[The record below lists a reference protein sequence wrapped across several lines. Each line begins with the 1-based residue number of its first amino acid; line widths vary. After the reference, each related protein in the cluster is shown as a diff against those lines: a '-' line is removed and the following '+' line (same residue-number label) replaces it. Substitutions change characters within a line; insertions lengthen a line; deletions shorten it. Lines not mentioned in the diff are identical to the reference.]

1 MSKFWS
7 PFVKELVPYVPGEQ
21 PKLAKLVKLNTNE
34 NPYGP
39 SPKVIAAIQGELND
53 TLRLYPDPNAD
64 RLKQTIAEYHGVKA
78 SQVFV
83 GNGSDE
89 VLAHAFH
96 ALFQHGKP
104 LLFPDV
110 TYSFYPVYCGLYGI
124 DFEALPLDEQ
134 FQIRVEDYA
143 RPNGGII
150 FPNPNAPTGCLLPLD
165 AIERLLQ
172 ASPDSVVL
180 VDEAYV
186 DFGGETAISLVNRYP
201 NLLVAQTLS
210 KSRSL
215 AGLRVGF
222 AVGHEDLIEALE
234 RVKNSFNSYPLDR
247 LALAGAVASF
257 EDQAYFEQTCN
268 AVIDSREKLV
278 AELKVLGFDVL
289 PSAANFIFARHPQ
302 RDGAELAAA
311 LREEGVIVRHFKQQ
325 RINQFLRISIGTEEQ
340 NQALVDALRLKL

>member
-21 PKLAKLVKLNTNE
+21 PKLARLVKLNTNE

-39 SPKVIAAIQGELND
+39 SPRVIAAIQGELND

-64 RLKQTIAEYHGVKA
+64 RLKQTIAEHHGVKA

-143 RPNGGII
+143 QPNGGII
-150 FPNPNAPTGCLLPLD
+150 FPNPNAPTGCLLPLE

-257 EDQAYFEQTCN
+257 EDQAYFEQTCS
-268 AVIDSREKLV
+268 AVIHSREKLV
-278 AELKVLGFDVL
+278 AELKVLGFEVL

-340 NQALVDALRLKL
+340 NQALVDALHLKL

>member
-21 PKLAKLVKLNTNE
+21 PKLARLVKLNTNE

-39 SPKVIAAIQGELND
+39 SPKVIAAIQAELND
-53 TLRLYPDPNAD
+53 SLRLYPDPNAD
-64 RLKQTIAEYHGVKA
+64 RLKQAIAEYYGVKP

-96 ALFQHGKP
+96 GLFQHGKP

-143 RPNGGII
+143 RPNGGIV
-150 FPNPNAPTGCLLPLD
+150 FPNPNAPTGCLLPLE
-165 AIERLLQ
+165 AIERLLK
-172 ASPDSVVL
+172 ANPDSVVL

-186 DFGGETAISLVNRYP
+186 DFGGETAIALVNRYP

-215 AGLRVGF
+215 AGLRVGL

-247 LALAGAVASF
+247 LALAGAVAAF
-257 EDQAYFEQTCN
+257 EDRAYFEQTCR

-278 AELKVLGFDVL
+278 AELKALGFDVL

-311 LREEGVIVRHFKQQ
+311 LREEGVIVRHFKQA
-325 RINQFLRISIGTEEQ
+325 RINQFLRITIGTDEQ
-340 NQALVDALRLKL
+340 NQALLDTLRLKL